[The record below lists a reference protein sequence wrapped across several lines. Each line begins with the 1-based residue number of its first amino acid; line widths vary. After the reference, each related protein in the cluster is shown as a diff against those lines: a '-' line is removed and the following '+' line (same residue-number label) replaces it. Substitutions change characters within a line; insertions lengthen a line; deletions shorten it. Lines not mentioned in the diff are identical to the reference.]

1 VTLIRANWSNAS
13 GVSFSIETESPND
26 ALAAIAALNG
36 APSATV
42 TPAKQEAAR
51 ASTAAGKGQNQA
63 AAETKVVDK
72 PADVKKPTVD
82 YPTLQKAVFD
92 LVGAVKAKGLDPAEH
107 VLGIAKKF
115 GYDNFAKMKEAGPE
129 GAMQFESALAAV
141 HAKAKEVADLVVE
154 EAVA

>member
-1 VTLIRANWSNAS
+1 MTLIRANWSNAS
-13 GVSFSIETESPND
+13 GVSFSIETESPKD
-26 ALAAIAALNG
+26 ALATIAALSG

-42 TPAKQEAAR
+42 TPEKQDAAR
-51 ASTAAGKGQNQA
+51 ASTAAGKA
-63 AAETKVVDK
+63 TAETKAADK
-72 PADVKKPTVD
+72 PADVKTETKKPTVD

-129 GAMQFESALAAV
+129 GAMQFEPALAAV
-141 HAKAKEVADLVVE
+141 QAKAAEIAALE